1 MSGLSKSF
9 FALLSI
15 AMFLAG
21 IPLASAKQDVAAQQT
36 AQKARNASWAV
47 LIDKEYNLY
56 QVTPLFYRSAQFDK
70 KQVANLT
77 ELKIQTV
84 INLRHFHSDDA
95 ILADSGIAAVRVP
108 MSAGEIGDD
117 EVVAALRAI
126 RQAEAKGAFLL
137 HCQHGADRTGMIT
150 AMYRMLYQGWTR
162 AQALDEMQNG
172 GYGYHTIW
180 RNIPTYIEQV
190 DLDKIRR
197 SVEAE
202 TL

>member
-1 MSGLSKSF
+1 
-9 FALLSI
+9 
-15 AMFLAG
+15 
-21 IPLASAKQDVAAQQT
+21 
-36 AQKARNASWAV
+36 
-47 LIDKEYNLY
+47 
-56 QVTPLFYRSAQFDK
+56 
-70 KQVANLT
+70 
-77 ELKIQTV
+77 
-84 INLRHFHSDDA
+84 
-95 ILADSGIAAVRVP
+95 VP